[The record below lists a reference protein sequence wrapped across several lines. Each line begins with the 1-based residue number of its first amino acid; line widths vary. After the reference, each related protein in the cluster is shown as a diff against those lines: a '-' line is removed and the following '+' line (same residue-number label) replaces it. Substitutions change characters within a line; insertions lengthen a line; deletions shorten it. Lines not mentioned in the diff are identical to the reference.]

1 MGGDVVEA
9 PERVGRYEI
18 LLPIA
23 KGGMATV
30 YLARAEGHG
39 GFDRYVALKLTL
51 PHLRSDPEFS
61 AVLLEEAK
69 LVAHIRHTNVVPVLD
84 VAQDKLG
91 VFLVMDYVA
100 GDTLGGL
107 IKTAAGQGTPL
118 PVGVSLRILV
128 DALEGLHAAHE
139 HGDEDGY
146 PLHLVHRDFSPQNIL
161 VGTDGV
167 GRLTDFGIAKAASR
181 ASSTATGLIKGKM
194 SYVSPEQAR
203 GLPLDRRCDL
213 WAAGVIAWEIM
224 CRRKLNA
231 PNDPRSLISTVKRAP
246 PLIRTVVPDAP
257 EAIEAVIASV
267 LKLEPDERP
276 ATAQVLARD
285 LAAAARASGMLAETH
300 EVAEHV
306 KRLAG
311 PVLAERKAR
320 LAAAR
325 RQRIGSVPDGIAT
338 TIGVPSPLEAAA
350 KHRARQRGS
359 PAVDAR
365 RSDHGDR
372 GFGTAA
378 AAAAPAIAA
387 SDTASDANT
396 TTRGV
401 EASNDPRGAGDD
413 DAVGGSGRRAA
424 HPEARSA
431 SREAPASPSLI
442 GIVALTLKLAA
453 GRDAEAGTG
462 ADGGASAAS
471 SATAPT
477 GAVTAP
483 PRSPTTTDGVTD
495 RRPRAAK
502 PDEKAEEVAPAQF
515 LALST
520 NAPVAEVRVGDRV
533 VDMVIAA
540 PNVNVE
546 LEPEE
551 TQRALVRH
559 GEERGR
565 SHRDEDA
572 RARRARGEDRV
583 SRGARRGTAGA
594 AEASAR
600 HEERKGPPAPLG
612 ADSQRRGAQQRE
624 GSEISVSCPRACEQ
638 YVRSRP
644 SG

>member
-9 PERVGRYEI
+9 PERVGQYEI

-61 AVLLEEAK
+61 AHLLDEAK

-107 IKTAAGQGTPL
+107 IKTAAGLGTPL
-118 PVGVSLRILV
+118 PIGVSLRILV
-128 DALEGLHAAHE
+128 DALDGLHAAHE

-213 WAAGVIAWEIM
+213 WAAGVIAWEIV
-224 CRRKLNA
+224 CRRKLNP
-231 PNDPRSLISTVKRAP
+231 PNDPRSLVSTVKRAP

-257 EAIEAVIASV
+257 EAIERVIASV
-267 LKLEPDERP
+267 LKLDPDERP
-276 ATAQVLARD
+276 ATAQILARD

-311 PVLAERKAR
+311 PMLAERKAK

-325 RQRIGSVPDGIAT
+325 RQRIGSIPDGIAT
-338 TIGVPSPLEAAA
+338 AIGVPSPLEAAA
-350 KHRARQRGS
+350 KIALARPASSSNPILPAKPSSSPVVEADVPITLEDSVPPPPLPPASERAVS
-359 PAVDAR
+359 
-365 RSDHGDR
+365 S
-372 GFGTAA
+372 
-378 AAAAPAIAA
+378 
-387 SDTASDANT
+387 SDANT

-401 EASNDPRGAGDD
+401 EASTEPRGTDD
-413 DAVGGSGRRAA
+413 DAVVVPGVGRRIPMVALIA
-424 HPEARSA
+424 GGAGIA
-431 SREAPASPSLI
+431 VLI

-453 GRDAEAGTG
+453 GRDPEAGTG
-462 ADGGASAAS
+462 ADGGELAAASATTPS
-471 SATAPT
+471 

-483 PRSPTTTDGVTD
+483 PRTPATPPPVTTPT
-495 RRPRAAK
+495 AAAV
-502 PDEKAEEVAPAQF
+502 PEKVEEVAAVQF

-520 NAPVAEVRVGDRV
+520 NAPVAEVRVGERV

-540 PNVNVE
+540 PNVTVE
-546 LEPEE
+546 LEPGEADH
-551 TQRALVRH
+551 ALVVTVKSADGRIATKTLAKGELEAKIAFPSTRAPAAAPVTKAPPVTKNGKSPRH
-559 GEERGR
+559 
-565 SHRDEDA
+565 
-572 RARRARGEDRV
+572 
-583 SRGARRGTAGA
+583 
-594 AEASAR
+594 
-600 HEERKGPPAPLG
+600 L
-612 ADSQRRGAQQRE
+612 
-624 GSEISVSCPRACEQ
+624 
-638 YVRSRP
+638 
-644 SG
+644 